1 MLIHESEQLEGSTE
15 ADPLRISLVVVLLS
29 LNGHAV
35 LSITLTKR
43 SRRGEEILSEDI

>member
-29 LNGHAV
+29 PTVDRHAV
-35 LSITLTKR
+35 LSIALTK
-43 SRRGEEILSEDI
+43 RGEEILSEDI